1 MKLEGIHHITCIT
14 ADAPRNVDFYA
25 RVLGLRLVKKTV
37 NQDDPTVYH
46 LFYAD
51 ERGSAGADLTF
62 FEYPGARRGR
72 AGGGMV
78 HRITWRV
85 GSEDALAFWAE
96 RLGAEDVP
104 TQRVGDRL
112 RFADPEGLELEL
124 AVVETADPPLTAE
137 HPEIAEDL
145 RLQGFD
151 AVRAF
156 SLAPDA
162 SRLFLDTAM
171 GFRPVRPPEEWQA
184 RGDER
189 GSFYGYDRAPAGRG
203 TGGAGTVHHV
213 AWAAQP
219 EEHQAWRER
228 IARAGG
234 SPTPVIDRFYFK
246 SIYFREPSG
255 VLFEIATLG
264 PGFTADEPLET
275 LGEALSLP
283 PNFEPLREQLADVLT
298 PLPNPRESW
307 TRH

>member
-1 MKLEGIHHITCIT
+1 
-14 ADAPRNVDFYA
+14 
-25 RVLGLRLVKKTV
+25 
-37 NQDDPTVYH
+37 
-46 LFYAD
+46 
-51 ERGSAGADLTF
+51 
-62 FEYPGARRGR
+62 
-72 AGGGMV
+72 MV

-104 TQRVGDRL
+104 AQRAGARL

-124 AVVETADPPLTAE
+124 AVVETTDAPLTAE
-137 HPEIAEDL
+137 HPEIPEEL

-151 AVRAF
+151 GVRAF

-171 GFRPVRPPEEWQA
+171 GFRPSGRPRSGRRAATSAA
-184 RGDER
+184 RSTRTTGR
-189 GSFYGYDRAPAGRG
+189 RPSAGSAGR
-203 TGGAGTVHHV
+203 GTVHHV
-213 AWAAQP
+213 AWAAHP
-219 EEHQAWRER
+219 EEHEAWRER

-234 SPTPVIDRFYFK
+234 NPTPVIDRFYFK

-264 PGFTADEPLET
+264 PGFAADEPLET

-307 TRH
+307 TRQ